1 MTAGRL
7 EAGQGKAV
15 VFDFYGTLSNPHVEL
30 DRAAAYAATGRALG
44 VDGDDFWHEMWTS
57 FPERV
62 VGGLGSTRETL
73 NAIAVRCGHRPTDC
87 QLDRALALH
96 LETAEIL
103 RSPRPG
109 GLEVLDRIRLVGLQ
123 IGLLSDCSSE
133 LAEAWETTP
142 YAPRMDAAV
151 FSWRLGVRKPDART
165 FLEVTAALDVAPS
178 DCWYVGDGGSRE
190 LWGANR
196 LGMTTVLVR
205 NAAYGVAHLRVDAD
219 AQKPAYAVDDL
230 TEVPDLVLGSRI

>member
-1 MTAGRL
+1 MTAERL

-15 VFDFYGTLSNPHVEL
+15 VFDFYGTLSDPHVEL

-44 VDGDDFWHEMWTS
+44 VDGDDFWREMWRS
-57 FPERV
+57 FSERV

-73 NAIAVRCGHRPTDC
+73 DVIARRCGSRPSDR
-87 QLDRALALH
+87 QLDQALVLH
-96 LETAEIL
+96 LETAETL

-109 GLEVLDRIRLVGLQ
+109 GLEVLDRIRFAGLQ

-142 YAPRMDAAV
+142 YAPRIDAAV
-151 FSWRLGVRKPDART
+151 FSWRLGVRKPDPRA
-165 FLEVTAALDVAPS
+165 FLEVTSALDVAPS

-205 NAAYGVAHLRVDAD
+205 NAAYGVEHLRVDAD
-219 AQKPAYAVDDL
+219 TQEPAYAVDDL
-230 TEVPDLVLGSRI
+230 MEVPDLVLASRR